1 MNIIINN
8 QSKIM
13 IRPVLRLIAANIT
26 PHYYVNNNKKYMH
39 SHNDTPSHNLIE
51 PIRVNFKLPNGPKI
65 VMAKDLIMPKCQ
77 DCANFKPRKNVDKTS
92 PEYHNLARCS
102 IFPNKCIDA
111 DGARFEYADHCR
123 SDENMCGQNAKLRE
137 PN

>member
-1 MNIIINN
+1 MNIFINN
-8 QSKIM
+8 QSTM

-26 PHYYVNNNKKYMH
+26 PHYYVVDYKKYI
-39 SHNDTPSHNLIE
+39 HNHTPSYNLIE

-65 VMAKDLIMPKCQ
+65 VMAKDLITPKCQ

-92 PEYHNLARCS
+92 PEYYNLARCS
-102 IFPNKCIDA
+102 VFPNKCIDA

-123 SDENMCGQNAKLRE
+123 SDENMCGKNAKLLRG
-137 PN
+137 P